1 MGEEK
6 KKKRKRKILGR
17 VKLRTL
23 FLLAITLASNS
34 FAWFIYSTKVSNS
47 ITARVKSWNVNF
59 EVGSG
64 GETEEFIEINVDSL
78 YPGMNEYKEEL
89 TASNSGETPAR
100 IYYEVISA
108 NVLGDDLLGTGRTS
122 EEIINGLRNDYPF
135 KIDFSISNTV
145 ISALGGKEIISI
157 TVSWPYESGNDAD
170 DTMWGNRAYD
180 FHKTNPDI
188 ASINLVVKITAVQID
203 E

>member
-64 GETEEFIEINVDSL
+64 GETEEFIEINIDSL

-100 IYYEVISA
+100 ISYEVISA

-135 KIDFSISNTV
+135 KIDFSVSNTV

-157 TVSWPYESGNDAD
+157 TVSWPYESGNDAG

-180 FHKTNPDI
+180 FHKTNPGI
-188 ASINLVVKITAVQID
+188 ASINLMVKITAVQID

>member
-6 KKKRKRKILGR
+6 KKKRKRRILGR

-64 GETEEFIEINVDSL
+64 GETEEFIEINIDSL

-100 IYYEVISA
+100 ISYEVIAAS
-108 NVLGDDLLGTGRTS
+108 VLGDDLLGTGRTS

-157 TVSWPYESGNDAD
+157 TVSWPYESGNDAS
-170 DTMWGNRAYD
+170 DTRWGNRAYD

>member
-1 MGEEK
+1 MEEEK
-6 KKKRKRKILGR
+6 KKKKKRKFLRR

-64 GETEEFIEINVDSL
+64 EQAEEYIEINVDSL
-78 YPGMNEYKEEL
+78 YPGMSDFREEL

-100 IYYEVISA
+100 ISYEVVSA
-108 NVLGDDLLGTGRTS
+108 TVLGDDLLGTGKTS

-135 KIDFSISNTV
+135 KIDFSVSNMV
-145 ISALGGKEIISI
+145 IAALGGKEIISI
-157 TVSWPYESGNDAD
+157 TVSWPYESGDDAND
-170 DTMWGNRAYD
+170 TRWGNMAYD
-180 FHKTNPDI
+180 FHKNNPDM
-188 ASINLVVKITAVQID
+188 ASINLVVKITAVQVD